1 VVVVPGIIETPPV
14 EELLIVLVKITVSH
28 AQTVPIVTGLVAVL
42 LGAADQ
48 LLTRLPAVLLGLP
61 LDLDAAVKIYSR
73 H

>member
-1 VVVVPGIIETPPV
+1 MVVVPGIIETPPV

-42 LGAADQ
+42 LGAADH

>member
-28 AQTVPIVTGLVAVL
+28 AQTVPIVTGVVAVL

>member
-28 AQTVPIVTGLVAVL
+28 VQTVPIVTGLVAVL

>member
-1 VVVVPGIIETPPV
+1 MVVVPGIIETPPV

>member
-1 VVVVPGIIETPPV
+1 MVVPGIIETPPV

-48 LLTRLPAVLLGLP
+48 LLTRLPAVLPGLP